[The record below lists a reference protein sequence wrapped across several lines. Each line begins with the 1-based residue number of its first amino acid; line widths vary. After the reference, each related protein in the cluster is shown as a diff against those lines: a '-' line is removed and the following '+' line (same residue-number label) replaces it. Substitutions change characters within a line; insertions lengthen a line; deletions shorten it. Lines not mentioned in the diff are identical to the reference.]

1 MAFPEDVLTADE
13 HVVAHLH
20 PHWKALIRPVL
31 VLIVAVAAVVAGF
44 VLLPSDGVGAIAS
57 YVIAALALV
66 AVVVFSVWPYLVW
79 RTTHYLF
86 TNERVLLQKGVFS
99 RDRRDIPL
107 SRVNDH
113 SMNQRFIERLLGCGT
128 LTIESAG
135 ERGQSVLVDVPR
147 VEKIQTTLYELVEAL
162 HDKHTLGD
170 DEMREILADMAEGK
184 PLRQQPA
191 NESQAG

>member
-1 MAFPEDVLTADE
+1 MAFPEDVLTKDE

-31 VLIVAVAAVVAGF
+31 VLILAVAAVVAGF
-44 VLLPSDGVGAIAS
+44 VLLPSGTAGTIGA
-57 YVIAALALV
+57 YVIAAVALV
-66 AVVVFSVWPYLVW
+66 LVLVFSLWPYLVW

-107 SRVNDH
+107 SRINDH
-113 SMNQRFIERLLGCGT
+113 SMNQRFVERLLGCGT

-135 ERGQSVLVDVPR
+135 ERGQSVLVDIPG
-147 VEKIQTTLYELVEAL
+147 VEKVQTTLYELVEAH
-162 HDKHTLGD
+162 HDKHSLGD
-170 DEMREILADMAEGK
+170 DEMREILADMADGK
-184 PLRQQPA
+184 PLRQEAQPEQPA
-191 NESQAG
+191 K